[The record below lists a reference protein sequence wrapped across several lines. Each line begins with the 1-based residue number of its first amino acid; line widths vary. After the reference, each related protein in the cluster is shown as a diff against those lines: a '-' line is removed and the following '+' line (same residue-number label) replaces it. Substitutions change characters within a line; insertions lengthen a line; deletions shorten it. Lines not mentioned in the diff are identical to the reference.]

1 MENQNFNPYQH
12 QQNDNFVIQQ
22 NLPNSTAVLVLGI
35 LSILGCCCYGII
47 GLILGI
53 VGLVLSKKDLALYN
67 TNPSLYK
74 GLSNLKTGKIL
85 CIIGIVLSIIAVI
98 INIYV
103 YAVIG
108 IENYEDMMME
118 WSQSLQEDT
127 M

>member
-12 QQNDNFVIQQ
+12 EQNDNFVIQQ

-53 VGLVLSKKDLALYN
+53 IGLVLSKKDIALYN
-67 TNPSLYK
+67 ANPNHYK
-74 GLSNLKTGKIL
+74 GYSNLNTGKIL
-85 CIIGIVLSIIAVI
+85 CIIGIVLSAIALL
-98 INIYV
+98 INIYI

-108 IENYEDMMME
+108 MDNYQDMMLE
-118 WSQSLQEDT
+118 WSQSLQQDS